1 MSNYLGSQESP
12 EACTKKVAGKKRPT
26 PARKQ
31 PKKAVLGCKDLN
43 TLVSTETNVA
53 DNIVQNLKMARAKIA
68 TDKPNENSNPKLV
81 VKEKNALV
89 AANKPRQS
97 IETIYEHRE
106 LDISEL
112 GGDQATNIKEEQ
124 ISFEEEVNKNKKR
137 LINTNDSNN
146 DSLFKKL
153 KLSSSRQHNESRP
166 DSPIK
171 S

>member
-1 MSNYLGSQESP
+1 
-12 EACTKKVAGKKRPT
+12 
-26 PARKQ
+26 
-31 PKKAVLGCKDLN
+31 
-43 TLVSTETNVA
+43 
-53 DNIVQNLKMARAKIA
+53 MAKAKIA
-68 TDKPNENSNPKLV
+68 TDKSNENSNPSKL

-112 GGDQATNIKEEQ
+112 GTGGDQITNIKEEQ

-137 LINTNDSNN
+137 IINTNDSNN

-153 KLSSSRQHNESRP
+153 KLSSSRHHNESRP